1 MFPYSGG
8 PRAQIFR
15 SEDIQKGQFDR
26 ALIRIFIKK
35 NRKRGLAPGFVGFS
49 KLSTAKGKDRAGASV
64 GQRRS
69 ILKRRE
75 NERDTRSKQFYN
87 TGRRCDIAPSCFLL
101 SGKGPRCS
109 LSLSLSFAR
118 SPSPTLSFS
127 LSSTFLHLRPLSIGS
142 AVPQSVFHLY
152 GRTTLNTTTNTNTL
166 PFCW

>member
-87 TGRRCDIAPSCFLL
+87 TPADAAILLRRAFCFL
-101 SGKGPRCS
+101 GKVRGA
-109 LSLSLSFAR
+109 LSLSLSR
-118 SPSPTLSFS
+118 SLALPPPLSHFLFPLPSSTSALS
-127 LSSTFLHLRPLSIGS
+127 LSAPLSLSRFFTYTG
-142 AVPQSVFHLY
+142 AQL
-152 GRTTLNTTTNTNTL
+152 
-166 PFCW
+166 